1 MYPITAMRIFI
12 TGLTIIATSAITMAQ
27 LPSTSSGDNASLN
40 SNTPSRI
47 ESASAGVKASAGA
60 VNEAP
65 IPNGIMLIGTTMM
78 IVKNGV
84 STPLEKDVVFSNGT
98 RVRKDGYVIRKNKH
112 KLLLNFDEYVDA
124 SGKIL
129 PITKTSS
136 FINPY

>member
-1 MYPITAMRIFI
+1 MRNFI
-12 TGLTIIATSAITMAQ
+12 TGITIIATTAISMAQ
-27 LPSTSSGDNASLN
+27 LPSISTGDNASLN
-40 SNTPSRI
+40 SNIPSRI
-47 ESASAGVKASAGA
+47 ESASGGVNTSEAA
-60 VNEAP
+60 VKEAP

-78 IVKNGV
+78 LVKNGV
-84 STPLEKDVVFSNGT
+84 ATPLEKDVVFSNGT

-129 PITKTSS
+129 PITKSSS